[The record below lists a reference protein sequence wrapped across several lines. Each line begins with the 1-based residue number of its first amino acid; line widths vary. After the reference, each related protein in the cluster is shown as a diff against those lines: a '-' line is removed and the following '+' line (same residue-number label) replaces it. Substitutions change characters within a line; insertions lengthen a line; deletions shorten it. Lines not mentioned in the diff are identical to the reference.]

1 MFQSVAGDAMRSVE
15 PDVLTRAAVLQ
26 LLADVLRLY
35 PMTLRPTEDMI
46 ADMSRFQI
54 AISGNFAGQ
63 KDSLLLAGKVAVLLC
78 YCCPR

>member
-1 MFQSVAGDAMRSVE
+1 MLQSVAGDAMRSVE
-15 PDVLTRAAVLQ
+15 PDVLTQAAVLQ

-63 KDSLLLAGKVAVLLC
+63 KDSLLLAE
-78 YCCPR
+78 